1 MAEKYTCPI
10 DGCGLEAKRVYNDPG
25 AANFAEECILPLGK
39 TLDDMPKSAKGHPL
53 PLGVQRN
60 ILVECAVHGRRYILK
75 MGHHASV
82 KTK

>member
-10 DGCGLEAKRVYNDPG
+10 DGCGLEVERVYGDPS
-25 AANFAEECILPLGK
+25 AAHFAEEYILPLGK

-60 ILVECAVHGRRYILK
+60 ILMECSVHGRRYILK